1 MLLARS
7 AGQGFF
13 PLDEELALLPGSLT
27 PSLQEALVRLG
38 ARLPLLVARAAR
50 AMDNPAA
57 TETTVEQAND
67 AQRTA
72 FSPRGSLPGTGAN
85 VLGPEGREVARL

>member
-1 MLLARS
+1 MTKPSNFHAVMPLARS

-38 ARLPLLVARAAR
+38 ARMPFRSAVQELAFLKHVTTTEATVRRHAETAGAA
-50 AMDNPAA
+50 
-57 TETTVEQAND
+57 
-67 AQRTA
+67 
-72 FSPRGSLPGTGAN
+72 
-85 VLGPEGREVARL
+85 